1 MTHFEGPLTPR
12 GASPHPAVHP
22 AHHVAVRRNY
32 PGAAGK
38 IRKNSAAHS
47 GAIDDGGRRRLQL
60 LFAGG
65 CLQSS

>member
-12 GASPHPAVHP
+12 VPTPHSAVHP

-38 IRKNSAAHS
+38 IRESSAAHR
-47 GAIDDGGRRRLQL
+47 GAIDDSGRRRRQL

-65 CLQSS
+65 CLHSS